1 MIFSSLFPRQVNV
14 THHERL
20 LSALGAALAIGL
32 VAWISGHFIDS
43 ADVPFLAASLGA
55 STVLLLAVP
64 HSPFSQPWALI
75 GGNLTGAL
83 AGVTCAHLIPDAFLA
98 AGLAM
103 GITVLLMFYLRCLHP
118 PGGGTAVLAVVG
130 GPKIQALGYLFVF
143 TPILF
148 NALILLLAALLIN
161 RLIPHRRYPQPHP
174 PAPAAPA
181 VKKLG
186 FSHADLVAA
195 LQEIDEVI
203 DVSEDDLEDIYKRAL
218 AHGKRRHQ
226 EKAHPHP

>member
-1 MIFSSLFPRQVNV
+1 MNFSSLFPRQVNV

-32 VAWISGHFIDS
+32 VSWISSHFIDR

-64 HSPFSQPWALI
+64 HSPFSQPWAMT
-75 GGNLTGAL
+75 GGHLLGAL
-83 AGVTCAHLIPDAFLA
+83 AGITCARLVPDIFLA
-98 AGLAM
+98 TILAM
-103 GITVLLMFYLRCLHP
+103 GVTVLLMFYLRCLHP
-118 PGGGTAVLAVVG
+118 PGGGTVLLAVIG

-148 NALILLLAALLIN
+148 NALILLAAALLIN
-161 RLIPHRRYPQPHP
+161 RLIPHRQYPHFP
-174 PAPAAPA
+174 PAKAAPPA
-181 VKKLG
+181 KKLG

-195 LQEIDEVI
+195 LEEIDEVI
-203 DVSEDDLEDIYKRAL
+203 DVTEEDLEHIYELAL

-226 EKAHPHP
+226 QASRHT